1 MKPHYTLI
9 TGASEGFGRA
19 LAMDCA
25 RRGMN
30 LVLVALPGSGLQLL
44 SDHLRGRFNV
54 DVVSLEKDL
63 CLEDSCHAVYRE
75 VKALGLSVNMLVNN
89 AGIGSTGMFEEGSI
103 GLYERQIKLN
113 VLATTMITRLFLDM
127 LKTNSPSYILNV
139 GSLASFFSLPRKQV
153 YGATKSFIYYFSR
166 SLRRELKKDQVHVS
180 VLCPGGMYTNPAII
194 RVIQSGNY
202 LSRLSSME
210 PEAVAPAAI
219 DGLFRKKEVIIPG
232 KLNKVFLLLD
242 NIVPGF
248 IKSMLVNQTM
258 KSLHRGASATPVI
271 PVWETVAVPL
281 PQLLKD
287 HHYSM
292 DKMINHV

>member
-103 GLYERQIKLN
+103 GL
-113 VLATTMITRLFLDM
+113 
-127 LKTNSPSYILNV
+127 
-139 GSLASFFSLPRKQV
+139 
-153 YGATKSFIYYFSR
+153 
-166 SLRRELKKDQVHVS
+166 
-180 VLCPGGMYTNPAII
+180 
-194 RVIQSGNY
+194 
-202 LSRLSSME
+202 
-210 PEAVAPAAI
+210 
-219 DGLFRKKEVIIPG
+219 
-232 KLNKVFLLLD
+232 
-242 NIVPGF
+242 
-248 IKSMLVNQTM
+248 
-258 KSLHRGASATPVI
+258 
-271 PVWETVAVPL
+271 
-281 PQLLKD
+281 
-287 HHYSM
+287 
-292 DKMINHV
+292 